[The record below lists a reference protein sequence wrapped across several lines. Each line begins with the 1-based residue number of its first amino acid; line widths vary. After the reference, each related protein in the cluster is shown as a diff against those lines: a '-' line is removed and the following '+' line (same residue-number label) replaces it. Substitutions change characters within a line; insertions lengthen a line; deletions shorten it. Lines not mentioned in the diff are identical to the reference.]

1 MVAIITDEDTTKLKK
16 TGKTSADAKEAK
28 ISGIKATMKR
38 AILETD
44 AELRAAYERWVDGM
58 IDAAN
63 CRFTKAVVQLF
74 EKTVTEFSPNKAIR
88 LKIIEIATINSY
100 KDATWAI
107 NKLDSGFKKP
117 GTFIGVP
124 QKQNVGIDPNSVF

>member
-1 MVAIITDEDTTKLKK
+1 
-16 TGKTSADAKEAK
+16 
-28 ISGIKATMKR
+28 
-38 AILETD
+38 
-44 AELRAAYERWVDGM
+44 M

-63 CRFTKAVVQLF
+63 CRFTKAVVQVF
-74 EKTVTEFSPNKAIR
+74 EKTITEYTTNKAIR
-88 LKIIEIATINSY
+88 LKIIEIATTNSY

-107 NKLDSGFKKP
+107 NKLDSRFKNP